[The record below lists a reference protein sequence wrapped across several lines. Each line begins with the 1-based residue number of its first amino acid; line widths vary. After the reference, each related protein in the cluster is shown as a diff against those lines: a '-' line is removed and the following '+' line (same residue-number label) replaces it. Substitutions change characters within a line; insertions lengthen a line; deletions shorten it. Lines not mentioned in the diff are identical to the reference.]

1 MEDQVWRDPDKQFEM
16 GEPRQIGMN
25 TEYGFWLT
33 TEYEELLEVVAAL
46 RCVASVLEVEDGRSL
61 VEISDE
67 HDADE
72 AWHWIRAE
80 LEDEVRYI
88 ELDPIWEEAFKW
100 L

>member
-1 MEDQVWRDPDKQFEM
+1 MEDNVWRNPEKQFEM
-16 GEPRQIGMN
+16 DEPRQIGLD
-25 TEYGFWLT
+25 TEFAFWLT
-33 TEYEELLEVVAAL
+33 TEYEELLEIVASL

-72 AWHWIRAE
+72 AWHWIRSE
-80 LEDEVRYI
+80 LEEEIRFI
-88 ELDPIWEEAFKW
+88 ELDPMWEEAFKW